1 MAPGILNSPTSSHT
15 LTASFS
21 PQPTA
26 GPPSSYS
33 AEILSILSTSSHTFL
48 KPPPTLHNAALLLA
62 KNYLDPLASSVSQAQ
77 ELRLQDARKK
87 RKRGEVDEDGARNI
101 LRLKH
106 VHLDGFGIDQIWE
119 QARRVL
125 DASRQEIERA
135 LPKDVGDEMRR
146 ADKTKQNGV
155 QKQVKMVRFD
165 EDGFEVDSA
174 SEKADEDDLE
184 VEGASDE
191 EIGGDEDRDGTDVN
205 GDNLEEEDDIEDDGG
220 DLGMDEDMEDDMDES
235 GAKVF
240 KPDKF
245 GLNDGFFSIE
255 EFNRQSEF
263 LEQRDARGDD
273 DGQASD
279 EEEVDWDADP
289 MAQSTQAIN
298 GKKPAD
304 KDEAFGS
311 SDDEEDGP
319 TFGNSDLKAPYSD
332 SDEEDDEAMPLED
345 TTLSNTNEIKY
356 EDFFAPPPLPASK
369 RPKGKRPLPKTQPP
383 PSAQEPTEDDIQRT
397 ISAVRRDLFEDDF
410 SAADDASGNEDL
422 NNPDNPENPSTA
434 RLSTHEKRQ
443 LKLAAQIRK
452 LEAENVSKRNWTLA
466 GEARAAER
474 PINSLLEED
483 LEFERT
489 GKPIPVITAA
499 VSEDIEALI
508 KRRILAREFDEVI
521 RRRPESLNAPP
532 TVKRGR
538 IELADSKSKVG
549 LGELYAEEHLKTID
563 PEGFM
568 ATRDAGLKKQHEEIE
583 RLWADVSAK
592 LDALSSWHYRP
603 KPPEV
608 RVQVL
613 ADVPAVRMEEARPT
627 GVGGIGA
634 VEGESRL
641 APQEVFSVGEGVS
654 KGAGEVV
661 GGTGMIAR
669 QEMTREEK
677 LRRRRREKE
686 RVRKQEGGK
695 RMGVDRGK
703 GGSGKEGKGG
713 KEVGKKEVVDALR
726 RGGVRVI
733 GKKGEVRDL
742 EGKMVGRKEGGMGG
756 GGFKL

>member
-1 MAPGILNSPTSSHT
+1 MAPGILHSPSSSHT

-21 PQPTA
+21 PQPATDL
-26 GPPSSYS
+26 PSTSVT
-33 AEILSILSTSSHTFL
+33 ELLSTLSASPHFFL
-48 KPPPTLHNAALLLA
+48 KPPSTLHSAALLLA
-62 KNYLDPLASSVSQAQ
+62 KEYLDPLASSVSQAQ
-77 ELRLQDARKK
+77 EKRLQDARKK
-87 RKRGEVDEDGARNI
+87 RKRGEADDGGARNI
-101 LRLKH
+101 LRLKQ
-106 VHLDGFGIDQIWE
+106 VHLDGFGIDQVWE

-125 DASRQEIERA
+125 DASRQEIERS
-135 LPKDVGDEMRR
+135 LPKDPPSATKG
-146 ADKTKQNGV
+146 ADTIEQNGN
-155 QKQVKMVRFD
+155 QKPVKMVRFD
-165 EDGFEVDSA
+165 DDGFEVDSR
-174 SEKADEDDLE
+174 SEHEDADEDALE
-184 VEGASDE
+184 AEGKSDE
-191 EIGGDEDRDGTDVN
+191 DVEANADGDSIEVDEDDM
-205 GDNLEEEDDIEDDGG
+205 EEEEDIEDDGA
-220 DLGMDEDMEDDMDES
+220 DLGIDEDMEDDTD
-235 GAKVF
+235 GAGAEVF

-255 EFNRQSEF
+255 DFNRQSEF

-279 EEEVDWDADP
+279 EEEIDWDANP
-289 MAQSTQAIN
+289 MAQSTQATN
-298 GKKPAD
+298 GKSSAD
-304 KDEAFGS
+304 NEPFGS

-319 TFGNSDLKAPYSD
+319 TFGNADLNAPFSD
-332 SDEEDDEAMPLED
+332 SDDDDDAPLELED
-345 TTLSNTNEIKY
+345 TTLTNTNEIKY
-356 EDFFAPPPLPASK
+356 ADFFAPPPLPPSK
-369 RPKGKRPLPKTQPP
+369 RPQGKRPLPKTQPP
-383 PSAQEPTEDDIQRT
+383 PSAQASNEDDIQRT

-410 SAADDASGNEDL
+410 SAADGSSDAEEID
-422 NNPDNPENPSTA
+422 NPDNPENPSTA
-434 RLSTHEKRQ
+434 RLSTHERRQ

-452 LEAENVSKRNWTLA
+452 LEAENVAKRDWTLA

-489 GKPIPVITAA
+489 GKPVPVITAA

-532 TVKRGR
+532 NVKRGR
-538 IELADSKSKVG
+538 GELDDTKSKVG
-549 LGELYAEEHLKTID
+549 LGELYAEEHLKTVD

-568 ATRDAGLKKQHEEIE
+568 ATRDAGLKKRHEEIE

-608 RVQVL
+608 KVQVL

-634 VEGESRL
+634 GEGESRL
-641 APQEVFSVGEGVS
+641 APQEVFSVGEGVE
-654 KGAGEVV
+654 KGAEEVV
-661 GGTGMIAR
+661 GGAGMVAR
-669 QEMTREEK
+669 QEMTRDEK

-686 RVRKQEGGK
+686 RLRKQEGGK
-695 RMGVDRGK
+695 RRGLDGEKAGKDRKGEDRGK
-703 GGSGKEGKGG
+703 KD
-713 KEVGKKEVVDALR
+713 VVDTLK

-733 GKKGEVRDL
+733 GKKGEIRDV
-742 EGKMVGRKEGGMGG
+742 EGKMVARRVGGTGA

>member
-1 MAPGILNSPTSSHT
+1 MAPGVLNSPTSSHT

-21 PQPTA
+21 PQPTTE
-26 GPPSSYS
+26 PPSSCMTELFSTLS
-33 AEILSILSTSSHTFL
+33 ASSHTFL
-48 KPPPTLHNAALLLA
+48 KPPATLHTAALRLA
-62 KNYLDPLASSVSQAQ
+62 KSYLDPLASSVSQAQ

-101 LRLKH
+101 LRLKQ

-125 DASRQEIERA
+125 DASRQEIERS
-135 LPKDVGDEMRR
+135 LPKDLGDN
-146 ADKTKQNGV
+146 TKRPEKVQDGV
-155 QKQVKMVRFD
+155 HKQVKMVPFD
-165 EDGFEVDSA
+165 EDGFEVGNA
-174 SEKADEDDLE
+174 SEDAEADDREDGGTSDEEIEKDGDGDEIDVEEDDLE
-184 VEGASDE
+184 
-191 EIGGDEDRDGTDVN
+191 
-205 GDNLEEEDDIEDDGG
+205 EEEDIEYDGA
-220 DLGMDEDMEDDMDES
+220 DLGMDEDMDNDID
-235 GAKVF
+235 GAGAEIF

-255 EFNRQSEF
+255 DFNRQSEF
-263 LEQRDARGDD
+263 LEQQGARGDD

-289 MAQSTQAIN
+289 MAQTAQATN
-298 GKKPAD
+298 SKRPAD
-304 KDEAFGS
+304 DDEPFGS

-319 TFGNSDLKAPYSD
+319 TFGNADLNAPFSD
-332 SDEEDDEAMPLED
+332 SGEEDDEVMPPED

-356 EDFFAPPPLPASK
+356 ADFFAPPPLPASK

-383 PSAQEPTEDDIQRT
+383 PSTQGPTEDDIQRT

-410 SAADDASGNEDL
+410 SAADDASEDEDL
-422 NNPDNPENPSTA
+422 DNPDNPENPSTA

-443 LKLAAQIRK
+443 LKLAAQIRN
-452 LEAENVSKRNWTLA
+452 LEAENVAKRNWTLA

-489 GKPIPVITAA
+489 GKPVPVITAA

-532 TVKRGR
+532 DVKRGR
-538 IELADSKSKVG
+538 VELEDTKSKVG

-583 RLWADVSAK
+583 RLWAAVSAK

-608 RVQVL
+608 KVQVL

-627 GVGGIGA
+627 GVGGVGA
-634 VEGESRL
+634 GEGESRL
-641 APQEVFSVGEGVS
+641 APQEVFSVGEGVG
-654 KGAGEVV
+654 KGAEEVV
-661 GGTGMIAR
+661 AGAGMVAR

-686 RVRKQEGGK
+686 RVRKMEGGK
-695 RMGVDRGK
+695 RRGVDGK
-703 GGSGKEGKGG
+703 VGKGG
-713 KEVGKKEVVDALR
+713 KGREEGGKHEVVDALR

-733 GKKGEVRDL
+733 GKKGEVTDV
-742 EGKMVGRKEGGMGG
+742 EGKMVARREGGMGG

>member
-1 MAPGILNSPTSSHT
+1 MAPGILNSPSSSHT

-21 PQPTA
+21 PQPTTDLPA
-26 GPPSSYS
+26 S
-33 AEILSILSTSSHTFL
+33 AVTELLSTLSTSSHSFL
-48 KPPPTLHNAALLLA
+48 KPSSTLHGAALCLA
-62 KNYLDPLASSVSQAQ
+62 KEYLDPLATSVSQAQ

-101 LRLKH
+101 LRLKQI
-106 VHLDGFGIDQIWE
+106 HLDGFGVDQVWE

-125 DASRQEIERA
+125 EASRQEVERS
-135 LPKDVGDEMRR
+135 LPKNHLSKTKR
-146 ADKTKQNGV
+146 ADEIVQDAN

-165 EDGFEVDSA
+165 DDGFEVDSG
-174 SEKADEDDLE
+174 SADAAEHDLE
-184 VEGASDE
+184 AEGASDDE
-191 EIGGDEDRDGTDVN
+191 MGADGDADPTGVGEDDS
-205 GDNLEEEDDIEDDGG
+205 EEEEDIEDDGG
-220 DLGMDEDMEDDMDES
+220 DLGMDEDMEDDMD
-235 GAKVF
+235 GAGAEVF

-255 EFNRQSEF
+255 DFNRQSEF

-279 EEEVDWDADP
+279 EEEIDWDANP
-289 MAQSTQAIN
+289 MAQSAEATD
-298 GKKPAD
+298 GKTSAD
-304 KDEAFGS
+304 NEPFGS
-311 SDDEEDGP
+311 SGDEEDGP
-319 TFGNSDLKAPYSD
+319 TFGNADLHAPFSD
-332 SDEEDDEAMPLED
+332 SDDDDDDDAPLELED

-356 EDFFAPPPLPASK
+356 ADFFAPPPLPPSK
-369 RPKGKRPLPKTQPP
+369 RPKGKRPLPKTQPT
-383 PSAQEPTEDDIQRT
+383 PSAQETTEDDIQRT

-410 SAADDASGNEDL
+410 SAADDSSDAGDLENPGNS
-422 NNPDNPENPSTA
+422 ENPSTA
-434 RLSTHEKRQ
+434 RLSTHERRQ

-452 LEAENVSKRNWTLA
+452 LEAENVAKRNWTLA

-489 GKPIPVITAA
+489 GKPVPVITAA

-532 TVKRGR
+532 NVKRGR
-538 IELADSKSKVG
+538 VELDDTKSKVG
-549 LGELYAEEHLKTID
+549 LGELYAEEHLKTVD

-568 ATRDAGLKKQHEEIE
+568 ATRDAGLKKQHAEIE
-583 RLWADVSAK
+583 RLWAEVSAK

-608 RVQVL
+608 KVQVL
-613 ADVPAVRMEEARPT
+613 ADVPAMRMEEARPT

-634 VEGESRL
+634 GEGESRL
-641 APQEVFSVGEGVS
+641 APQEVFSMGEGVQ
-654 KGAGEVV
+654 KGAEEVV
-661 GGTGMIAR
+661 GGAGMVAR
-669 QEMTREEK
+669 REMTREEK

-686 RVRKQEGGK
+686 RLRKQEGGK
-695 RMGVDRGK
+695 RRGL
-703 GGSGKEGKGG
+703 GGEKAGKDGKGKEG
-713 KEVGKKEVVDALR
+713 GKKDVVDALK

-733 GKKGEVRDL
+733 GKKGEIRDV
-742 EGKMVGRKEGGMGG
+742 EGKRVANRVAGTGA